1 MKPPLVLAS
10 AVELISRVFPG
21 LTGQDYAELV
31 DSGELHEYPANQML
45 CTQGSFEDV
54 FYIIMSG
61 RAEAYQALNET
72 DRRILKI
79 MGPHEFFG
87 ELALIHNAPRGAN
100 VRTIE
105 PTTVLEIHRKPF
117 ETVLFRSPAMALT
130 VVREVTNRL
139 RSNDEG
145 TITELRRKNTELE
158 AAYHELAE
166 QQRARAEFLTTVSH
180 ELRTPLTSA
189 NGYLQFIRSGSVS
202 GPALDQ
208 MLDTVTSNLQVIT
221 ALVNDILF
229 VQEMEEI
236 VPTFEPVDVGA
247 VVCKVINDR
256 QARAGIAN
264 VNFIVKVQPDLPKLQ
279 GNTQNLTRAF
289 NALVDNAIKF
299 SPDGGDVHITVQ
311 KEGMVLRISIADQ
324 GMGITSQHLPRIF
337 DRFYHVD
344 EIDGHR
350 FGGVGLGL
358 AIAKHL
364 IARHGGKIDVASS
377 GVTGQGA
384 VFRVHLPIS

>member
-1 MKPPLVLAS
+1 
-10 AVELISRVFPG
+10 
-21 LTGQDYAELV
+21 
-31 DSGELHEYPANQML
+31 
-45 CTQGSFEDV
+45 
-54 FYIIMSG
+54 
-61 RAEAYQALNET
+61 
-72 DRRILKI
+72 
-79 MGPHEFFG
+79 
-87 ELALIHNAPRGAN
+87 
-100 VRTIE
+100 VRTLE

-189 NGYLQFIRSGSVS
+189 NGYLQFIRSGSVN

-208 MLDTVTSNLQVIT
+208 MLDTVSSNLQVIT

-247 VVCKVINDR
+247 VVCKVVNDR
-256 QARAGIAN
+256 QARAGVAN
-264 VNFIVKVQPDLPKLQ
+264 VNFVVQVQPDLPKLQ
-279 GNTQNLTRAF
+279 GNPQNLARAF

-299 SPDGGDVHITVQ
+299 SPDGGDVLINIEKV
-311 KEGMVLRISIADQ
+311 GMVLRVSVADQ
-324 GMGITSQHLPRIF
+324 GIGITSEHLPRIF

-364 IARHGGKIDVASS
+364 IARHGGKIDVASN
-377 GVTGQGA
+377 GLAGQGA
-384 VFRVHLPIS
+384 IFRVHLPIS